1 MMHQQ
6 EYVIKAF
13 QTQASGG
20 DECGNPRSDTVCQ
33 PEEIGGQQS
42 EHQIDGCNVP
52 CAAEV
57 QDRNHDVIR
66 QVFVKEESIEIRRP
80 FNQEKEHKRYAP
92 LFLRRQRLFTPV
104 KNIEVEE
111 DLSDDGLQKHFHG
124 RRNER

>member
-1 MMHQQ
+1 MTG
-6 EYVIKAF
+6 V
-13 QTQASGG
+13 QTCAL
-20 DECGNPRSDTVCQ
+20 RS
-33 PEEIGGQQS
+33 GGQQS

-104 KNIEVEE
+104 KNIEVEK
-111 DLSDDGLQKHFHG
+111 DLSDDGLQKHFHSQ
-124 RRNER
+124 RNER